1 MHLSP
6 ESLEAFVQAVSL
18 GSFSAAARKLGKS
31 QSTVSEAIARLEID
45 LGLELFDRSGRQ
57 PQLTE
62 AGRTLLGRVEE
73 VLGASDRLRRVAAL
87 LAGGSEPRVTL
98 ALSDTYHS
106 ARYEARLAELDERY
120 PELEFECLI
129 AEDQDVIAQVSR
141 GRATLGLLAAQPHY
155 PPELGVAAV
164 AERAE
169 FGLFAAVDHPLAG
182 LERVSERDLS
192 EWRLLRLNTYSETGA
207 AINDGLPSSGG
218 RCWSAPNYLLLEGE
232 FLGAGRATEDRI
244 AMGKAPE
251 AADDLAML
259 TSVGEEGL
267 AESVVQRYRAILVG
281 KVLGMGERQV
291 EEQPQRV
298 PDLAVEALSQS
309 PLRPAPRLGV
319 AGVHAR
325 GSTEGVARVLVEQQ
339 QQAEMV
345 LGFIGSRA
353 QRVGAGKLV
362 EVGEALAE
370 APVEIGVPGEPEGRA
385 GIAPE
390 TDHFR
395 QRGRAGRKQKRCMG
409 HLRIQEV
416 E

>member
-141 GRATLGLLAAQPHY
+141 GRATLGLLAAQPG
-155 PPELGVAAV
+155 PG
-164 AERAE
+164 R
-169 FGLFAAVDHPLAG
+169 HP
-182 LERVSERDLS
+182 
-192 EWRLLRLNTYSETGA
+192 
-207 AINDGLPSSGG
+207 
-218 RCWSAPNYLLLEGE
+218 
-232 FLGAGRATEDRI
+232 GRAGAQPVR
-244 AMGKAPE
+244 K
-251 AADDLAML
+251 LL
-259 TSVGEEGL
+259 S
-267 AESVVQRYRAILVG
+267 RRAG
-281 KVLGMGERQV
+281 QDHR
-291 EEQPQRV
+291 
-298 PDLAVEALSQS
+298 
-309 PLRPAPRLGV
+309 RPR
-319 AGVHAR
+319 
-325 GSTEGVARVLVEQQ
+325 
-339 QQAEMV
+339 
-345 LGFIGSRA
+345 RA
-353 QRVGAGKLV
+353 QRRLPARGGPGRLPG
-362 EVGEALAE
+362 EVGRTDLAE
-370 APVEIGVPGEPEGRA
+370 LPW
-385 GIAPE
+385 
-390 TDHFR
+390 
-395 QRGRAGRKQKRCMG
+395 
-409 HLRIQEV
+409 L
-416 E
+416 

>member
-1 MHLSP
+1 MSSVFGIGLSWIP
-6 ESLEAFVQAVSL
+6 SEKPICICRPNPSRPSSRPFPSAPS
-18 GSFSAAARKLGKS
+18 SAAARKLGKS

-182 LERVSERDLS
+182 LERVSERDL
-192 EWRLLRLNTYSETGA
+192 
-207 AINDGLPSSGG
+207 
-218 RCWSAPNYLLLEGE
+218 PN
-232 FLGAGRATEDRI
+232 
-244 AMGKAPE
+244 
-251 AADDLAML
+251 
-259 TSVGEEGL
+259 
-267 AESVVQRYRAILVG
+267 
-281 KVLGMGERQV
+281 
-291 EEQPQRV
+291 
-298 PDLAVEALSQS
+298 
-309 PLRPAPRLGV
+309 GV
-319 AGVHAR
+319 CCA
-325 GSTEGVARVLVEQQ
+325 
-339 QQAEMV
+339 
-345 LGFIGSRA
+345 
-353 QRVGAGKLV
+353 
-362 EVGEALAE
+362 
-370 APVEIGVPGEPEGRA
+370 
-385 GIAPE
+385 
-390 TDHFR
+390 
-395 QRGRAGRKQKRCMG
+395 
-409 HLRIQEV
+409 
-416 E
+416 

>member
-218 RCWSAPNYLLLEGE
+218 RCWSAPNYLLLLEMATHGFGWAE
-232 FLGAGRATEDRI
+232 LPRWLVSGYANGRLKELPVSGWPRSQTVD
-244 AMGKAPE
+244 
-251 AADDLAML
+251 
-259 TSVGEEGL
+259 
-267 AESVVQRYRAILVG
+267 VVW
-281 KVLGMGERQV
+281 
-291 EEQPQRV
+291 
-298 PDLAVEALSQS
+298 S
-309 PLRPAPRLGV
+309 
-319 AGVHAR
+319 
-325 GSTEGVARVLVEQQ
+325 
-339 QQAEMV
+339 
-345 LGFIGSRA
+345 
-353 QRVGAGKLV
+353 
-362 EVGEALAE
+362 
-370 APVEIGVPGEPEGRA
+370 
-385 GIAPE
+385 
-390 TDHFR
+390 R
-395 QRGRAGRKQKRCMG
+395 QRPLGPAANWLLDRLLDRD
-409 HLRIQEV
+409 LPI
-416 E
+416 

>member
-141 GRATLGLLAAQPHY
+141 G
-155 PPELGVAAV
+155 
-164 AERAE
+164 
-169 FGLFAAVDHPLAG
+169 
-182 LERVSERDLS
+182 
-192 EWRLLRLNTYSETGA
+192 
-207 AINDGLPSSGG
+207 
-218 RCWSAPNYLLLEGE
+218 
-232 FLGAGRATEDRI
+232 
-244 AMGKAPE
+244 
-251 AADDLAML
+251 
-259 TSVGEEGL
+259 
-267 AESVVQRYRAILVG
+267 
-281 KVLGMGERQV
+281 
-291 EEQPQRV
+291 
-298 PDLAVEALSQS
+298 
-309 PLRPAPRLGV
+309 
-319 AGVHAR
+319 
-325 GSTEGVARVLVEQQ
+325 
-339 QQAEMV
+339 
-345 LGFIGSRA
+345 
-353 QRVGAGKLV
+353 
-362 EVGEALAE
+362 
-370 APVEIGVPGEPEGRA
+370 
-385 GIAPE
+385 
-390 TDHFR
+390 
-395 QRGRAGRKQKRCMG
+395 
-409 HLRIQEV
+409 
-416 E
+416 

>member
-141 GRATLGLLAAQPHY
+141 GRVTLGLLAAQPHY

-218 RCWSAPNYLLLEGE
+218 RCWSAPNYLLLLEMATHGFGWAE
-232 FLGAGRATEDRI
+232 LPRWLVSGYANGRLKELPVSGWPRSQAVDVVWSRQR
-244 AMGKAPE
+244 
-251 AADDLAML
+251 
-259 TSVGEEGL
+259 SVGTGGQLVAGPL
-267 AESVVQRYRAILVG
+267 AGS
-281 KVLGMGERQV
+281 
-291 EEQPQRV
+291 
-298 PDLAVEALSQS
+298 
-309 PLRPAPRLGV
+309 RPAYL
-319 AGVHAR
+319 
-325 GSTEGVARVLVEQQ
+325 
-339 QQAEMV
+339 
-345 LGFIGSRA
+345 
-353 QRVGAGKLV
+353 
-362 EVGEALAE
+362 
-370 APVEIGVPGEPEGRA
+370 GRA
-385 GIAPE
+385 G
-390 TDHFR
+390 
-395 QRGRAGRKQKRCMG
+395 
-409 HLRIQEV
+409 
-416 E
+416 

>member
-169 FGLFAAVDHPLAG
+169 FGLFAAVDHPLAD

-218 RCWSAPNYLLLEGE
+218 RCWSAPNYLLLLEMATHGFGWAE
-232 FLGAGRATEDRI
+232 LPRWLVSGYANGRLKE
-244 AMGKAPE
+244 
-251 AADDLAML
+251 
-259 TSVGEEGL
+259 
-267 AESVVQRYRAILVG
+267 
-281 KVLGMGERQV
+281 
-291 EEQPQRV
+291 
-298 PDLAVEALSQS
+298 
-309 PLRPAPRLGV
+309 
-319 AGVHAR
+319 
-325 GSTEGVARVLVEQQ
+325 
-339 QQAEMV
+339 
-345 LGFIGSRA
+345 
-353 QRVGAGKLV
+353 
-362 EVGEALAE
+362 
-370 APVEIGVPGEPEGRA
+370 
-385 GIAPE
+385 
-390 TDHFR
+390 
-395 QRGRAGRKQKRCMG
+395 
-409 HLRIQEV
+409 
-416 E
+416 

>member
-155 PPELGVAAV
+155 PPG
-164 AERAE
+164 
-169 FGLFAAVDHPLAG
+169 
-182 LERVSERDLS
+182 
-192 EWRLLRLNTYSETGA
+192 ETGA

-218 RCWSAPNYLLLEGE
+218 RCWSAPNYLLLLEMATHGFGWAE
-232 FLGAGRATEDRI
+232 LPRWLVSGYANGRLKELPVSGWPRSQAVD
-244 AMGKAPE
+244 
-251 AADDLAML
+251 
-259 TSVGEEGL
+259 
-267 AESVVQRYRAILVG
+267 VVW
-281 KVLGMGERQV
+281 
-291 EEQPQRV
+291 
-298 PDLAVEALSQS
+298 S
-309 PLRPAPRLGV
+309 
-319 AGVHAR
+319 
-325 GSTEGVARVLVEQQ
+325 
-339 QQAEMV
+339 
-345 LGFIGSRA
+345 
-353 QRVGAGKLV
+353 
-362 EVGEALAE
+362 
-370 APVEIGVPGEPEGRA
+370 
-385 GIAPE
+385 
-390 TDHFR
+390 R
-395 QRGRAGRKQKRCMG
+395 QRPLGPAANWLLDRLLDRD
-409 HLRIQEV
+409 LPI
-416 E
+416 

>member
-207 AINDGLPSSGG
+207 AINDGLPS
-218 RCWSAPNYLLLEGE
+218 
-232 FLGAGRATEDRI
+232 
-244 AMGKAPE
+244 
-251 AADDLAML
+251 
-259 TSVGEEGL
+259 
-267 AESVVQRYRAILVG
+267 
-281 KVLGMGERQV
+281 
-291 EEQPQRV
+291 
-298 PDLAVEALSQS
+298 
-309 PLRPAPRLGV
+309 
-319 AGVHAR
+319 
-325 GSTEGVARVLVEQQ
+325 
-339 QQAEMV
+339 
-345 LGFIGSRA
+345 
-353 QRVGAGKLV
+353 
-362 EVGEALAE
+362 
-370 APVEIGVPGEPEGRA
+370 
-385 GIAPE
+385 
-390 TDHFR
+390 
-395 QRGRAGRKQKRCMG
+395 
-409 HLRIQEV
+409 
-416 E
+416 

>member
-73 VLGASDRLRRVAAL
+73 VLGASDRLRRVAA
-87 LAGGSEPRVTL
+87 
-98 ALSDTYHS
+98 
-106 ARYEARLAELDERY
+106 
-120 PELEFECLI
+120 
-129 AEDQDVIAQVSR
+129 
-141 GRATLGLLAAQPHY
+141 QPHY

-218 RCWSAPNYLLLEGE
+218 RCWSAPNYLLLLEMATHGFGWAE
-232 FLGAGRATEDRI
+232 LPRWLVSGYANGRLKELPVSGWPRSQAVD
-244 AMGKAPE
+244 
-251 AADDLAML
+251 
-259 TSVGEEGL
+259 
-267 AESVVQRYRAILVG
+267 VVW
-281 KVLGMGERQV
+281 
-291 EEQPQRV
+291 
-298 PDLAVEALSQS
+298 S
-309 PLRPAPRLGV
+309 
-319 AGVHAR
+319 
-325 GSTEGVARVLVEQQ
+325 
-339 QQAEMV
+339 
-345 LGFIGSRA
+345 
-353 QRVGAGKLV
+353 
-362 EVGEALAE
+362 
-370 APVEIGVPGEPEGRA
+370 
-385 GIAPE
+385 
-390 TDHFR
+390 R
-395 QRGRAGRKQKRCMG
+395 QRPLGPAANWLLDRLLDRD
-409 HLRIQEV
+409 LPI
-416 E
+416 